1 MKLNLVV
8 FAGVLLLVLTG
19 CATSKVSTINA
30 ADRAAMDRD
39 MPASGAAFY
48 SAMPPMEANS
58 VPVRLDP

>member
-8 FAGVLLLVLTG
+8 FAAVSLLVLTG
-19 CATSKVSTINA
+19 CATSTVSTINA

-39 MPASGAAFY
+39 MLASGAASY
-48 SAMPPMEANS
+48 GAMPPIEANP